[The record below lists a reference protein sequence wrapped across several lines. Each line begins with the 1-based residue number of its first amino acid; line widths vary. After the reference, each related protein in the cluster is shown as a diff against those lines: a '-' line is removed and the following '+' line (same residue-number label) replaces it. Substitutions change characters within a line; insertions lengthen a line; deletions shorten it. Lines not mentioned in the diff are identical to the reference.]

1 LPISARCGRRNVLL
15 TAGETQS
22 GSTRPAVTHKGPDE
36 PALAPT
42 MRRLRQGAWSS
53 ISCGVLDPIA
63 SLAAPPMPR
72 RANPKSTGRESAWR
86 LTRGQRA
93 LCRALRAHKWK
104 LPKLVRKFNCSQRTV
119 SRVLCNTYGDV
130 LSEGARLSSRCE
142 RLPRVVT
149 MQFQTAISLLRKTG
163 IGTISGWTL
172 WAAVRPCVIE
182 HSAGN
187 GVFCR
192 RHILR
197 HQPLPPVHPG
207 LPERAPSPTRRKPE
221 TSTRLSTPR
230 LLNTSLPWRTSR
242 LFWQKLG
249 SRQLHT
255 SRLHWRCPL
264 SIWRKS
270 IFGGA

>member
-1 LPISARCGRRNVLL
+1 MQGRSRIIQKGKRAEAHSVPAGAMPRTPCERVEGPSARARVQLQQDDGISGLLQHVQRRAERGCASFSSLQASPPFYDSAIILDSDFISAEDRDRYDLRPDAAGGRAPLRISARCGRRNVLL

-104 LPKLVRKFNCSQRTV
+104 LPKLVRKFNCSQRTI
-119 SRVLCNTYGDV
+119 SRVFANTYGDV
-130 LSEGARLSSRCE
+130 LSEGAHLSSVHGC
-142 RLPRVVT
+142 
-149 MQFQTAISLLRKTG
+149 LRFM
-163 IGTISGWTL
+163 TL
-172 WAAVRPCVIE
+172 
-182 HSAGN
+182 HS
-187 GVFCR
+187 R
-192 RHILR
+192 RRFH
-197 HQPLPPVHPG
+197 
-207 LPERAPSPTRRKPE
+207 
-221 TSTRLSTPR
+221 
-230 LLNTSLPWRTSR
+230 
-242 LFWQKLG
+242 
-249 SRQLHT
+249 
-255 SRLHWRCPL
+255 
-264 SIWRKS
+264 
-270 IFGGA
+270 